1 MPDTSFSW
9 RGLREHLRRYLW
21 IYLLGVALCLVG
33 TGLLWT
39 TTAPRLDY
47 DEVITVFLADTY
59 SNGEL
64 LQDVAADML
73 ADAQAVDPAVKQVSF
88 DSLLYDENEYT
99 SGMLLVTRLAVG
111 EGDAFLACQAA
122 AETLV
127 SSQAL
132 VHLDDYCADGWLAEY
147 GLEPWYGTWRDEE
160 TGESETYL
168 AGLRLD
174 SVDALVRR
182 GAFNNQGA
190 LLCVANNG
198 GNVEGTM
205 RALETMMAILTEE
218 DHAGTEAE

>member
-64 LQDVAADML
+64 LNDVAADML

-111 EGDAFLACQAA
+111 EG
-122 AETLV
+122 V
-127 SSQAL
+127 
-132 VHLDDYCADGWLAEY
+132 
-147 GLEPWYGTWRDEE
+147 
-160 TGESETYL
+160 
-168 AGLRLD
+168 AGGVRPG
-174 SVDALVRR
+174 ALVRHLAGR
-182 GAFNNQGA
+182 GDRRERDLPGRASPGRRGRPGA
-190 LLCVANNG
+190 ARRVQQPG
-198 GNVEGTM
+198 GAVVRGQQRRQCGGHHEGPG
-205 RALETMMAILTEE
+205 
-218 DHAGTEAE
+218 DHDGDSDGGRPCWNRS